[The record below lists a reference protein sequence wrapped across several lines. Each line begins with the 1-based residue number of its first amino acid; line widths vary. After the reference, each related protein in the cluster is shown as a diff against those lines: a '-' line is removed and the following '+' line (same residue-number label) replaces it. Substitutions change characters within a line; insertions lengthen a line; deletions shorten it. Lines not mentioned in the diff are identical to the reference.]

1 MFLNFELNLNI
12 SSFLS
17 TLILLEVVRLLGAY
31 LYVLLIFC
39 CFCEVAELIVALF
52 WIVMNVWLMIKL
64 ACYLIV
70 ISTDFGDS
78 FVVPWVWF
86 KFSKFD

>member
-1 MFLNFELNLNI
+1 MLVSLVEFL
-12 SSFLS
+12 
-17 TLILLEVVRLLGAY
+17 
-31 LYVLLIFC
+31 

-64 ACYLIV
+64 MCYVIV
-70 ISTDFGDS
+70 ISADFGDR